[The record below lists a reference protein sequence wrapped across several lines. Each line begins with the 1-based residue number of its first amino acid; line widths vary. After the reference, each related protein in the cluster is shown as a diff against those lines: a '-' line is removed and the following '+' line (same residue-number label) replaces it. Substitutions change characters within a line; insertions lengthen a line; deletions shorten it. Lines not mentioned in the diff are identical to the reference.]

1 MTYILFACLVIVLS
15 ALAAMRWKG
24 LAQVNRNIRRSYL
37 VLLSLACI
45 IIAADSTIECISL
58 TASRSF
64 PQAFRGILVSIAW
77 WLISWA
83 VTFRQISLARKLWE

>member
-45 IIAADSTIECISL
+45 IIAADSTIECI
-58 TASRSF
+58 
-64 PQAFRGILVSIAW
+64 P
-77 WLISWA
+77 
-83 VTFRQISLARKLWE
+83 